1 MKFTHYIIGT
11 TLLISLGLMLVGQI
25 DRIGRGRDV
34 PVEVIEG
41 RISLSVSYT
50 HLTLPTKA

>member
-11 TLLISLGLMLVGQI
+11 TLLISLGVMLVGQI

-41 RISLSVSYT
+41 RISL
-50 HLTLPTKA
+50 

>member
-25 DRIGRGRDV
+25 DRLGRGRDN
-34 PVEVIEG
+34 PVEV
-41 RISLSVSYT
+41 VSGANIP
-50 HLTLPTKA
+50 L